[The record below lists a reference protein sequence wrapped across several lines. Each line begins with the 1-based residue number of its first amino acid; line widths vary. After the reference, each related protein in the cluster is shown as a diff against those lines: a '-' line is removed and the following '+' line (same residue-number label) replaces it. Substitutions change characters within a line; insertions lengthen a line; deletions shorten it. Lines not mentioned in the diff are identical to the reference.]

1 MRRWNVLVP
10 VGGAGPG
17 SANKGRALGRRSRA
31 FAALVLGLGAAVP
44 VRAEG
49 LARELRFQHL
59 GVEQGLSDSWVHAL
73 LKDSRGFLWVGSGDG
88 LNRYDGSSIVVYR
101 ARPGDAEGLASSEVR
116 VLFEDGQK
124 RLWVGAGGALH
135 LYDRRAD
142 RFKRYPLGSETGASE
157 GPQVRAIGADDRGQ
171 LWVGTEEGVF
181 RVDPSSGA
189 SSHFRHDPKDAG
201 SLSDDTVGSLLLD
214 RRRQLWV
221 GTQRGLNRFD
231 PQTGRFVRLFQ
242 EANAPAWQR
251 TMDVA
256 TMLEDEHGV
265 LWLGTI
271 GAGLVRFH
279 PETGELARYL
289 PDPGGKNNIGGDRIL
304 SLATDGKG
312 RLFLGPED
320 AGLDVLE
327 QATGHITHY
336 RPDPEDPSS
345 LSSSSLYQLR
355 FDEHGILWIGTFN
368 GGVDHVSPFGQRFG
382 LMTARSG
389 KLGNP
394 HVLALLEDHEGN
406 LWIGTDGGGLTQWN
420 RRTGRLT
427 AFRHD
432 PRRHDSLAGDAVLA
446 LHEDAE
452 HNIWVGT
459 WAAGLDRLDPR
470 TGRFEHHRNRSPTD
484 SVFMISASGR
494 DELLLGTFDR
504 GAQEF
509 SPSTGEFR
517 ALAARY
523 PGLTA
528 NALVGAGAVDAQ
540 GNFWLAEP
548 LGPVYV
554 DRKAGTVTRSPL
566 LLGAPQAFLV
576 DSRGGVWIGTDSGGL
591 YCLEADRRPRRRY
604 TIEDGLPSDN
614 VRSILEDEAGNLWL
628 GTTRGL
634 ARILDGTSVPAKP
647 QVLRFD
653 VEDGLQGSEFKEGA
667 AFRGAAGEMF
677 FGGQRGFN
685 FFFPEHIQT
694 NPHPPPVV
702 LTGLQLFNQTVTA
715 GTPGSPLAA
724 SSITEA
730 EQLTLSYRDSV
741 VTFEFAALDF
751 VLPSKNHYKYKLE
764 GFDADWNEVGTRR
777 LATYTNLPPG
787 RYTLRVAGSNND
799 GVWNEDGARLSLRVT
814 PPFWRTWLFQS
825 MVCLGILGAAFA
837 AHRWRVRRHL
847 LAERVLKQRV
857 QEALAEIKTL
867 SGLLPLCA
875 WCKKIRDDDGG
886 WSPIEVYVSD
896 RTHADFTHGICPEC
910 TARMRTGTSPS
921 PVS

>member
-1 MRRWNVLVP
+1 M
-10 VGGAGPG
+10 
-17 SANKGRALGRRSRA
+17 GRCSRA
-31 FAALVLGLGAAVP
+31 IVGLIVGLGAAFP

-49 LARELRFQHL
+49 EARELRFQHL
-59 GVEQGLSDSWVHAL
+59 GVEQGLSDSFVHAV
-73 LKDSRGFLWVGSGDG
+73 LKDSRGFLWVGTADG

-101 ARPGDAEGLASSEVR
+101 ARPADAGGLASSEVR
-116 VLFEDGQK
+116 ALFEDDRK

-135 LYDRRAD
+135 LYDRQTD
-142 RFKRYPLGSETGASE
+142 RFKRYPLGRERGAPA
-157 GPQVRAIGADDRGQ
+157 GVPIRAIGADDRGQ
-171 LWVGTEEGVF
+171 LWVGTQEGVF
-181 RVDPSSGA
+181 RVDPSSGT
-189 SSHFRHDPKDAG
+189 STHFRHDPTDAG
-201 SLSDDTVGSLLLD
+201 SLSDDRVGSFLLD

-231 PQTGRFVRLFQ
+231 QQTGRFVRLFQ
-242 EANAPAWQR
+242 DANATAWQR
-251 TMDVA
+251 TMHVG
-256 TMLEDEHGV
+256 TILEDEHGV

-271 GAGLVRFH
+271 GAGLVRFL

-289 PDPGGKNNIGGDRIL
+289 PDPGGKNSIGGDRIL

-312 RLFLGPED
+312 RLFLGAED

-327 QATGHITHY
+327 QATGRFTHY

-345 LSSSSLYQLR
+345 LSSSSLYELR
-355 FDEHGILWIGTFN
+355 FDDEGILWIGTFN

-382 LMTARSG
+382 LVTARHG

-394 HVLALLEDHEGN
+394 HVLALMEDHEGS
-406 LWIGTDGGGLTQWN
+406 LWIGTDGGGLTYWN
-420 RRTGRLT
+420 RRTGRLK
-427 AFRHD
+427 AYRHD
-432 PRRHDSLAGDAVLA
+432 PRRPDSLASDAVLA
-446 LHEDAE
+446 LHEDAD
-452 HNIWVGT
+452 HHIWVGT

-484 SVFMISASGR
+484 SVFTIFASGR
-494 DELLLGTFDR
+494 DQLLLGTFDL

-517 ALAARY
+517 ALATPY

-528 NALVGAGAVDAQ
+528 NALVSAGAVDAH
-540 GNFWLAEP
+540 GNLWLAEP

-554 DRKAGTVTRSPL
+554 DRKAGTAVRHPL
-566 LLGAPQAFLV
+566 LLGKPQAFLL
-576 DSRGGVWIGTDSGGL
+576 DSRGNVWIGTDSGGL
-591 YCLEADRRPRRRY
+591 YCLGADRRPRRRY

-634 ARILDGTSVPAKP
+634 ARILDGTGVPAKP

-667 AFRGAAGEMF
+667 AFRSPTGEMF

-685 FFFPEHIQT
+685 YFLPKHVQT
-694 NPHPPPVV
+694 NPRPPPVV
-702 LTGLQLFNQTVTA
+702 LTSLQLFNQTVAA
-715 GTPGSPLAA
+715 GTSGSALAA

-730 EQLTLSYRDSV
+730 EELTLSYRDSV
-741 VTFEFAALDF
+741 VTFEFAALNF
-751 VLPSKNHYKYKLE
+751 VLPSKNQYKYKLE
-764 GFDADWNEVGTRR
+764 GFDADWNQVGTRR

-799 GVWNEDGARLSLRVT
+799 GVWNEDGARLSIRVT
-814 PPFWRTWLFQS
+814 PPFWRTRLFQS
-825 MVCLGILGAAFA
+825 MAFLGLLGAAVA
-837 AHRWRVRRHL
+837 AHRWRLRGHL
-847 LAERVLKQRV
+847 LAERVLKERV

-867 SGLLPLCA
+867 SGLLPMCA
-875 WCKKIRDDDGG
+875 WCKKIRDDDGR
-886 WSPIEVYVSD
+886 WSQIEVYVRD

-910 TARMRTGTSPS
+910 TTRVKPGAPPPT
-921 PVS
+921 VA